1 MNLWRH
7 DQDTEHWQHP
17 FLRQHMPLDGS
28 STYHNQMEHFLNVI
42 SGDEKPV
49 ISARDGM
56 LTLAATIAVDTAAR
70 ENRTVTVNEIFPD
83 F

>member
-1 MNLWRH
+1 
-7 DQDTEHWQHP
+7 
-17 FLRQHMPLDGS
+17 
-28 STYHNQMEHFLNVI
+28 MEHFLNVI